1 MSTNPGAGPPADAPR
16 PPISDAEREVLD
28 VLWGHGPAGVRDVH
42 DRLSAHGPRWSRS
55 TVITLLQRLEKKG
68 YVAAD
73 KSGFAFTFRAAVTR
87 DDLAHQRLQEL
98 ADDIYDGH
106 AAPLLL
112 AFARRQNFAPGELD
126 ELRRLI
132 DELDARPNPGKKK

>member
-1 MSTNPGAGPPADAPR
+1 MTEPR

-28 VLWGHGPAGVRDVH
+28 VLWGHGPGGVRDVL
-42 DRLSAHGPRWSRS
+42 DRLSTHGPRWSRS

-68 YVAAD
+68 YVASD
-73 KSGFAFTFRAAVTR
+73 RGGFAFTFRAAVTR
-87 DDLAHQRLQEL
+87 DELAQQRLQEL
-98 ADDIYDGH
+98 ADEIYGGH

-112 AFARRQNFAPGELD
+112 AFARRQRFAPGELE

-132 DELDARPNPGKKK
+132 DELDRGPKRGKKK

>member
-1 MSTNPGAGPPADAPR
+1 MPEPR
-16 PPISDAEREVLD
+16 PPISDAERALLD
-28 VLWGHGPAGVRDVH
+28 LLWEHGPAGVRDLH
-42 DRLSAHGPRWSRS
+42 DRISLSGPRWSRS

-68 YVAAD
+68 YVASD
-73 KSGFAFTFRAAVTR
+73 RGGFAFTFRAAVTR

-98 ADDIYDGH
+98 ADEMYDGQ

-112 AFARRQNFAPGELD
+112 AFARRQRFAPGELD

-132 DELDARPNPGKKK
+132 DDLDARPKRGKHK